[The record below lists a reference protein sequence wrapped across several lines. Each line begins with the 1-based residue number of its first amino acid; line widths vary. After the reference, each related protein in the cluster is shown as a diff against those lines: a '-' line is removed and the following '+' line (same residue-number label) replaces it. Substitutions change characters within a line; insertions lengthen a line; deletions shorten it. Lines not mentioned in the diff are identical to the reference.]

1 MPGLRLSAQLLLLL
15 LLGATL
21 LMGACRQNTRES
33 LTLAGS
39 TSLQPL
45 AERWADAYGHR
56 RPHLSITI
64 QGGGSTAGV
73 RAVLSGA
80 AQIGMASREL
90 TAQESRIVGGVIV
103 ARDGIALVVHPTNPV
118 SDLTL
123 AQIRSIYAGQ
133 VRSWGE
139 VGGRNRAIT
148 TITREEGSGTRG
160 AFESLVMAEQPIA
173 ARALVSDSTGAV
185 RQMVRSDPAALGYIS
200 IGLVDAGVKA
210 LRLSGVPATEANI
223 DSGHYPLVR
232 PFLFVLPS
240 KPDQR
245 VSAFIAWVLGPE
257 GRDLARRE
265 GMLPPKVEGPHASR

>member
-1 MPGLRLSAQLLLLL
+1 MPGHRLSAQLPL
-15 LLGATL
+15 LLGATV
-21 LMGACRQNTRES
+21 LMGACRQDTRES

-45 AERWADAYGHR
+45 AERWADAYVHR
-56 RPHLSITI
+56 RPHVSITI

-90 TAQESRIVGGVIV
+90 AAQELRAASGVVV
-103 ARDGIALVVHPTNPV
+103 ARDGIALVVHPSNPV

-123 AQIRSIYAGQ
+123 AQVRSIYAGR
-133 VRSWGE
+133 VKSWGKL
-139 VGGRNRAIT
+139 GGRNRAIT

-160 AFESLVMAEQPIA
+160 AFESLVMAGRPIA
-173 ARALVSDSTGAV
+173 AWALVSDSTGAV

-210 LRLSGVPATEANI
+210 LRLSGVAATEADI
-223 DSGHYPLVR
+223 DSGRYPLVR
-232 PFLFVLPS
+232 PFMFVLPS
-240 KPDQR
+240 KQAPL
-245 VSAFIAWVLGPE
+245 VGAFLAWVLGPE
-257 GRDLARRE
+257 GRELARRE
-265 GMLPPKVEGPHASR
+265 GMLPPKAEGPHASR